1 MIRLDGKIAL
11 VTGANAGI
19 GKTTAEI
26 FVKAGA
32 SVVTTDIVG
41 GASPGMVQH
50 DVTREDDWER
60 VVAQALSEHGR
71 LDILVNNAGIA
82 PTGVEL
88 AEMALADWQRVIT
101 VNLTSVF
108 LGMKHGIR
116 AMREGGGG
124 SIINMSSIM
133 GLVGYPMQADYGAS
147 KGGVTLLTKS
157 AALECNELGYNI
169 RVNSIHPGFTNTG
182 IVRNAINA
190 RQRTPASV
198 SEIEAKVA
206 GLASMQAMKRLF
218 TTDEVAAAALFLASD
233 AASGISGTQLT
244 VDGGYTAG

>member
-11 VTGANAGI
+11 VTGGNAGI
-19 GKTTAEI
+19 GKAIAET
-26 FVKAGA
+26 FGKAGA
-32 SVVTTDIVG
+32 SVIKTDIAG
-41 GASPGMVQH
+41 GASTSILRH
-50 DVTREDDWER
+50 DVTSEDDWEH
-60 VVAQALSEHGR
+60 VVAQLVRQHGK

-108 LGMKHGIR
+108 LGTKHGIR
-116 AMREGGGG
+116 AMRERGGG

-133 GLVGYPMQADYGAS
+133 GLVGCPMQADYGAS
-147 KGGVTLLTKS
+147 KGGVTMLTKS
-157 AALECNELGYNI
+157 AALECNERGYNI
-169 RVNSIHPGFTNTG
+169 RVNSIHPGFTDTG
-182 IVRNAINA
+182 IVRDAIKA
-190 RQRTPASV
+190 RQRTAAS
-198 SEIEAKVA
+198 EADIEAKVA
-206 GLASMQAMKRLF
+206 GLATMQAMKRLF